1 MFLRIFLLET
11 MAMLRVFCDLIVL
24 LDWQGRESLV
34 RVSSSRERESCN
46 TIRTVFCVESERQT
60 DTQRGGFLPM
70 EFSTSCGCGV
80 IMRMK
85 LQRSLRVK

>member
-1 MFLRIFLLET
+1 

-60 DTQRGGFLPM
+60 NTQRGGFLPM

-80 IMRMK
+80 IMKMK